1 MSETSYPDTFKISE
15 DGKSITCLRCK
26 RTSFNPNDVE
36 QRYCGFCHVFHDDIW
51 PPAREWWIKN
61 PPAAKPAENSSV

>member
-1 MSETSYPDTFKISE
+1 MNYPDTFKISE

-26 RTSFNPNDVE
+26 RTSYHPRDVE
-36 QRYCGFCHVFHDDIW
+36 HHYCGFCHVFHDDIY

-61 PPAAKPAENSSV
+61 PPADNPGDVPS